1 MRPKTICLLTTLLL
15 IFVTACSMPRIT
27 LFTDAADPLKEY
39 TLEGSGSDKI
49 LLVSVQGTISDSPQ
63 KGLVRSSPS
72 IVQQVVAQLKKA
84 EQDKRVGAVLF
95 KINSPGGTIIASDIL
110 YHEISSYQ
118 ARTGA
123 KIIVSMMDVAASGAY
138 YMSLPADLIMAHPAT
153 ITGSIGVIFLRPK
166 VRGLMDKI
174 GLGVDVVKSGKNK
187 DMGSPFRNSTE
198 EEQGI
203 MQKTVDDFG
212 ARFLR
217 LVQKHRK
224 LTEGAI
230 GEISTARVFTADE
243 ALKLGLVDKI
253 GYIGDAVKEA
263 KILAGLAEDAQV
275 VVYRQTKFPDDNYY
289 NVSGMVF
296 GDEQRPLMNLT
307 LPDSLTLHAGFYYLW
322 PLAIAAE

>member
-1 MRPKTICLLTTLLL
+1 MRPKTICLIAALLL
-15 IFVTACSMPRIT
+15 IFVTACSMPRIR

-39 TLEGSGSDKI
+39 NPEGSGSDKI
-49 LLVSVQGTISDSPQ
+49 LLVSVQGTISDAPQ

-84 EQDKRVGAVLF
+84 ERDKRIRAVLF

-118 ARTGA
+118 AKTGA

-138 YMSLPADLIMAHPAT
+138 YMSLPADLIMAHPTT

-166 VRGLMDKI
+166 VGGLMDKI
-174 GLGVDVVKSGKNK
+174 GLSVDVIKFGRNK

-198 EEQGI
+198 EEQNI
-203 MQKTVDDFG
+203 MQKTVNDFG

-224 LTEGAI
+224 LNEGAL
-230 GEISTARVFTADE
+230 GEISTARVFTADD

-263 KILAGLAEDAQV
+263 KALAGLAEDAQV
-275 VVYRQTKFPDDNYY
+275 VVYRQTRFPDDNYY
-289 NVSGMVF
+289 NASGSLLE
-296 GDEQRPLMNLT
+296 DEQRPLINLT
-307 LPDSLTLHAGFYYLW
+307 LPDSFNLHAGFYYLW